1 MLNQRSL
8 NIMFLGIF
16 IVACGATALL
26 YFVEVIEADEVAP
39 TITMI
44 SGILII
50 AMAAIRLLSTKLMSG
65 AFGTAFW
72 GSVLF
77 LTGAVWLLWVR
88 GVFTAYTF
96 WAVLAFIVGALAVLL
111 GVSYLWVTREEAKR
125 PRGRP
130 KKQSSSI

>member
-1 MLNQRSL
+1 MLDQRSL

-26 YFVEVIEADEVAP
+26 YFVQIIDADEVAP
-39 TITMI
+39 VITMI
-44 SGILII
+44 SGILIL
-50 AMAAIRLLSTKLMSG
+50 AMAAIRLLSTRLMSG
-65 AFGTAFW
+65 AFGTAWW

-77 LTGAVWLLWVR
+77 LAGAVWFLWVR

-96 WAVLAFIVGALAVLL
+96 WAVLAFIVGALTVLM
-111 GVSYLWVTREEAKR
+111 GVSYLWVTREKR

-130 KKQSSSI
+130 KKPSSSV